1 MKKTDIESHYQYI
14 HKLIDDI
21 HKLID
26 ALNRYSSKQSLHHH
40 VECPRSR
47 VFTALATE
55 RCTCGLND
63 AIEALAALNKE
74 INGKVK

>member
-1 MKKTDIESHYQYI
+1 MKKTDIDSHYQY
-14 HKLIDDI
+14 I

-63 AIEALAALNKE
+63 AIEALGALNKALTDRS
-74 INGKVK
+74 KT

>member
-1 MKKTDIESHYQYI
+1 MKKTDIESHYQY
-14 HKLIDDI
+14 I